1 MSASLKRLRERLK
14 KDGLDAFLI
23 PRGDCFSGEEVPAS
37 EERLAQVSGFTGS
50 AGTAVVT
57 RDQAALFS
65 DGRYTLQMQAQ
76 TSDEWQTFTMP
87 EKSTDDWIKAHIKG
101 GRLGFDPWLMTVAQH
116 RAHDAALKTEGITLK
131 PVSANPIDLDWTDQ
145 PPPPASKAWNFS
157 RAIAG
162 VDRGEKIKRTVI
174 AMKET
179 HPGAVAMIISD
190 PASLAWLLNI
200 RGADLAHTPVALAFA
215 LLSVSGEVTI
225 FAEEERFDEIDQ
237 DHLAF
242 AKPDQLSAILSGQK
256 GSVMV
261 DPSSCPV
268 AIWQT
273 LTSTPVEAV
282 LPIVAMKAEKTS
294 AEAAGFRA
302 AHQRDAV
309 AMIRFLAWFDDT
321 VRQGQVRETDMA
333 EKLIEFR
340 QQEDGFLSPS
350 FASICGSGANGA
362 IVHYRA
368 VPGQDQVVPKDNL
381 CLIDSGGQ
389 YRDATTDITRTVATG
404 TPSDEM
410 AEAYTHVLRAH
421 IALDRTRFPHGTTGM
436 QLDAITRAP
445 LWQQGMDYN
454 HGTGHGVGC
463 CLGVHEG
470 PASISK
476 RGAAAIRPGMVLSN
490 EPGFYVTGSFGIRT
504 ENLVLVVEGD
514 DGNLELEALTLVP
527 FDRRL
532 IRDELMSEAEI
543 NWVDAYHER
552 VRQKISPLVAQRGDA
567 RATAW
572 LAEFTAPLK
581 RGK

>member
-1 MSASLKRLRERLK
+1 MSRTLKTLRERLK
-14 KDGLDAFLI
+14 KERLDAFLI

-37 EERLAQVSGFTGS
+37 DERLAHVSGFTGS

-57 RDQAALFS
+57 PDQAALFS
-65 DGRYTLQMQAQ
+65 DGRYTLQMQVQ
-76 TSDEWQTFTMP
+76 TSDDWQTFTVP
-87 EKSTDDWIKAHIKG
+87 ERSTTDWIREHVKG
-101 GRLGFDPWLMTVAQH
+101 GRLGFDPWLMTVDQH
-116 RAHDAALKTEGITLK
+116 RMYETALKPEGIRLR
-131 PVSANPIDLDWTDQ
+131 PVSANPIDLDWADR
-145 PPPPASKAWNFS
+145 PPPPASKAWGFS
-157 RAIAG
+157 PAVAG
-162 VDRGEKIKRTVI
+162 AGRGEKIERTI
-174 AMKET
+174 NAMKKAN
-179 HPGAVAMIISD
+179 PAAAAMIISD

-200 RGADLAHTPVALAFA
+200 RGGDLAHTPVILAFA
-215 LLSVSGEVTI
+215 LLSASGEVTI
-225 FAEEERFDEIDQ
+225 FADAGRFDEIDQ

-242 AKPDQLSAILSGQK
+242 AAPGQLSAILSGQK

-261 DPSSCPV
+261 DPSTCPV
-268 AIWQT
+268 AIWQM
-273 LTSTPVEAV
+273 LGAAPIEAV

-294 AEAAGFRA
+294 AEADGFRA

-321 VRQGQVRETDMA
+321 LRQAQPRETEVA

-350 FASICGSGANGA
+350 FASICGGGANGA

-368 VPGQDQVVPKDNL
+368 VAGQDQPVPRDNL

-445 LWQQGMDYN
+445 LWQQGMDYD

-470 PASISK
+470 PASISR
-476 RGAAAIRPGMVLSN
+476 RGAAQIRPGMVLSN
-490 EPGFYVTGSFGIRT
+490 EPGYYVTGGFGIRT

-514 DGNLELEALTLVP
+514 DGNLEFEALTLVP

-532 IRDELMSEAEI
+532 IRPELMSEAETE
-543 NWVDAYHER
+543 WVDAYHER
-552 VRQKISPLVAQRGDA
+552 VRREISPLVARRGDA
-567 RATAW
+567 RAEAW
-572 LAEFTAPLK
+572 LAEFTAPLG
-581 RGK
+581 RGN